1 MLEIAALFLAWLTFW
16 ITIGM
21 TEGFKWTLTPEIVTA
36 ANYHIFRTVTT
47 ASVLGIA
54 LLSGLA
60 FQNSSFL
67 QMCIL
72 TVLLNLGTWPLYEMA
87 LNWVNWGK
95 FFPDKGAYVFG
106 SVQFHHPPPQL
117 VLALAPVGWILTL
130 WYLL

>member
-95 FFPDKGAYVFG
+95 FFPDKGC
-106 SVQFHHPPPQL
+106 
-117 VLALAPVGWILTL
+117 LTVHDFL
-130 WYLL
+130 HNLLQSY